1 MSLIKSAKDQWEA
14 IKNDKKKMLPT
25 HSTATNLKAYYRS
38 DWIERTD
45 FEICDAAKKLDKYA
59 FTDGTDFT
67 HIYSYNKVM
76 SKKDCLGISEILNRT
91 NFRILAWYFGPD
103 KTRQTGLKH
112 FELIHQEPMQS
123 TGKEKFTVYVYI
135 KTKAYDPLNAKE
147 WEQESIEEDAASEF
161 VEENLD
167 AASESG
173 EEEEGADE
181 VRAVPKPNVNPENV
195 PKKRGRKKKVK
206 RRGRPP
212 GSFSQATLEK
222 RLKK

>member
-1 MSLIKSAKDQWEA
+1 M
-14 IKNDKKKMLPT
+14 
-25 HSTATNLKAYYRS
+25 KAYYRY

-45 FEICDAAKKLDKYA
+45 FEICDAAKKLEKYA
-59 FTDGTDFT
+59 LTDGNDFT

-147 WEQESIEEDAASEF
+147 WEQEEPIEGEDF
-161 VEENLD
+161 VEENPD
-167 AASESG
+167 GGAGSESEG
-173 EEEEGADE
+173 EEEEEG
-181 VRAVPKPNVNPENV
+181 N
-195 PKKRGRKKKVK
+195 G
-206 RRGRPP
+206 
-212 GSFSQATLEK
+212 
-222 RLKK
+222 